1 MTTEIT
7 ETLDQTETQNLEET
21 VEQLFEKGL
30 ERYRAGESAANLIP
44 LFKEV
49 CDRSA
54 KTASSWTCLAWLYLL
69 DKKPTL
75 ALKAAQ
81 KAVKISPEDPQGR
94 INLAIALLDTSHS
107 GVREHIEMAKTVLMA
122 VPDMKA
128 EIVEN
133 FEEGLR
139 RRNNW
144 GSLERVKKWIL
155 EG

>member
-7 ETLDQTETQNLEET
+7 DTSETIETT
-21 VEQLFEKGL
+21 EQLFEKGL
-30 ERYRAGESAANLIP
+30 ERYRAGEAAADLIP
-44 LFKEV
+44 LFKDV
-49 CDRSA
+49 CDRSS
-54 KTASSWTCLAWLYLL
+54 KTASSWICLSWLYLL

-81 KAVKISPEDPQGR
+81 KSVKLNPEDPQAR
-94 INLAIALLDTSHS
+94 INLAIALLDNSQS
-107 GVREHIEMAKTVLMA
+107 GVREHIEMAKTVLMV

-144 GSLERVKKWIL
+144 SSLERVKKWIV
-155 EG
+155 ED

>member
-7 ETLDQTETQNLEET
+7 EPTVPTTET
-21 VEQLFEKGL
+21 VEQLFQQGL
-30 ERYRAGESAANLIP
+30 ERYRSGEAAADLIP
-44 LFKEV
+44 LFKDV
-49 CDRSA
+49 CDRTA
-54 KTASSWTCLAWLYLL
+54 KIASSWICLSWLYLL

-81 KAVKISPEDPQGR
+81 KSVKLSPEDPQAR
-94 INLAIALLDTSHS
+94 VNLAIAMLETSQS
-107 GVREHIEMAKTVLMA
+107 GVREHIDMAKTMLLV

-144 GSLERVKKWIL
+144 ATLERVKKWIL
-155 EG
+155 ED